1 MIFLTYPDNI
11 NDEKTKGI
19 LDWLELIMLERFGHT
34 FSLSQK
40 SSSSL
45 TVQLPSSLG
54 EIVFDRLIPSF
65 YDSNQNVPYGEI
77 DVENEGFKSV
87 FSLSLPAPGLGGS
100 LCSLIDVVKGNN
112 YIHYDILGLVY
123 WVLSRQEEV
132 NRKNLDKHGRFPAI
146 SSHAYKYHYLD
157 RPIVDEWLDIF
168 GQVIKRQ
175 WPQLQLKKHKPKTF
189 VSCDVDQPYLP
200 YSKSFLPTFRKM
212 LGDLIKRR
220 SFRQATNN
228 IRRYFWFKRG
238 KYELDPLIGAID
250 WIMDVN
256 ERAGNEVAF
265 YFITQ
270 QKGSSYNSYYE
281 MEEGVIRYLLKL
293 ISSKGHE
300 IGLHGSYNSYRDGKK
315 TFREENVLR
324 YAMSVT
330 GVFQDDIGGRQHYLR
345 WESPITAKNLEAAGI
360 TYDSSLGYAD
370 HPGFRCGTCHEFPMF
385 DPVKGEML
393 AIRQRPLVLM
403 ECSVLSPIY
412 MGMGYT
418 DEALKYMNELKQ
430 RCYKVGGNFTLLWHN
445 SHLLTDEDKSFYLSL
460 IGSEVEKK

>member
-1 MIFLTYPDNI
+1 MLQTYPKNK
-11 NDEKTKGI
+11 NDKKSRAI
-19 LDWLELIMLERFGHT
+19 LDWLELILLERFGAT

-40 SSSSL
+40 NSSTL
-45 TVQLPSSLG
+45 TVQIPASLG
-54 EIVFDRLIPSF
+54 EIVFDQLIPSF
-65 YDSNQNVPYGEI
+65 YDFNQNVPYAE
-77 DVENEGFKSV
+77 VALENESFKSI
-87 FSLSLPAPGLGGS
+87 FGRSLSAPGLGES
-100 LCSLIDVVKGNN
+100 LCPLIDVVKGNH

-123 WVLSRQEEV
+123 WILSRKEEV
-132 NRKNLDKHGRFPAI
+132 DRQDLDKHGRFPAT
-146 SSHAYKYHYLD
+146 SSHAYKYQYLD
-157 RPIVDEWLDIF
+157 RPIVDEWLGIL

-189 VSCDVDQPYLP
+189 VSCDVDRPYLS
-200 YSKSFLPTFRKM
+200 YSKFFFPTFRKM

-220 SFRQATNN
+220 SFHLAYNN
-228 IRRYFWFKRG
+228 IQRYLWFKRG
-238 KYELDPLIGAID
+238 SYELDPLMSAIN
-250 WIMDVN
+250 WIMEVN
-256 ERAGNEVAF
+256 EKEGNQVAF

-281 MEEGVIRYLLKL
+281 MDEGVIRYLLKL

-300 IGLHGSYNSYRDGKK
+300 IGLHGSYNSYKDRKK

-324 YAMSVT
+324 DAMSVA
-330 GVFQDDIGGRQHYLR
+330 GISQNDIGGRQHYLR
-345 WESPITAKNLEAAGI
+345 WKSPITAKNLEAAGI

-403 ECSVLSPIY
+403 ECSVISPVY

-418 DEALKYMNELKQ
+418 TESLKYMNELKK

-445 SHLLTDEDKSFYLSL
+445 SHLLTDEDRAFYLSL
-460 IGSEVEKK
+460 IGSEV